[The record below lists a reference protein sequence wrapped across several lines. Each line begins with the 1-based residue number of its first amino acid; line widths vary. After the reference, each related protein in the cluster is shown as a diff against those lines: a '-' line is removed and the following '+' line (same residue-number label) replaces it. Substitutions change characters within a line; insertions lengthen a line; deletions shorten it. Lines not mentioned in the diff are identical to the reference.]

1 MRNFYGKKLFSFNE
15 ADLEAELHERFPHY
29 IFYHNE
35 SRNHRVGWCTHCGN
49 YIEADNHSGDVY
61 NDYRE
66 FFKAKHGT
74 SWSCPCCG
82 FPVRFIAEGKMT
94 TYSSLETCRYF
105 VLVDRVS
112 ENEVH
117 FFAVRVRNSIGPDDV
132 IQYLDVEPVAYYELS
147 PGRVVMERYRYGT
160 GWTVQKRFGEPFP
173 CGGGF
178 YNDVDYEFLF
188 LDMNEEFDGCFL
200 EYSYMELFMDLVPQK
215 YTPSRGHLHP
225 YRMMYLCYYA
235 LYPQL
240 EYLLKSHGSSWVFDL
255 VYERKRNR
263 QYIDLTARSFS
274 GLFRMS
280 KAEVNAYRKC
290 NFDRRL
296 LELWH
301 DSPGGMPFEEFC
313 LLFVSLGKDFA
324 KRLPE
329 VVDKIH
335 TFHLDPHEVCCYLE
349 IQGQAFGSNAPCA
362 RAFEYWQDYLD
373 ACEMLRENLAKHV
386 VLFPQDLIAA
396 HDEKMTAVRCIQNP
410 EMLTRYSKSLAMR
423 DVLYCF
429 EDEHFL
435 IRLPHF
441 PLEITIEGE
450 NQENCVAN
458 YIDRH
463 MRGETT
469 ICFLREKSRP
479 QDSFIT
485 IEIQGKRL
493 IQCYGYLNDNEN
505 RVGYEKQEER
515 ERKWQEYM
523 KRPREEA
530 LAFRDRWL
538 EWVKAGSPRDVKGNP
553 IEKNNEEVR
562 KHA

>member
-1 MRNFYGKKLFSFNE
+1 MSYYGKHFSDN
-15 ADLEAELHERFPHY
+15 DVCVMMDELNAAFPHY
-29 IFYHNE
+29 MLYHND
-35 SRNHRVGWCTHCGN
+35 SRNHRTGYCTFCGD
-49 YIEADNHSGDVY
+49 YIEADKSSGDLY
-61 NDYRE
+61 NSYSE

-74 SWSCPCCG
+74 IWECPSCG
-82 FPVRFIAEGKMT
+82 FSVRYIAEGKMT
-94 TYSSLETCRYF
+94 TYGSLGTVRY
-105 VLVDRVS
+105 VVAVKQIS
-112 ENEVH
+112 ENDVC
-117 FFAVRVRNSIGPDDV
+117 FLACRVRSSYDPYDGM
-132 IQYLDVEPVAYYELS
+132 QYDIDPVAYYELS
-147 PGRVVMERYRYGT
+147 PGRVVMERYRYGA
-160 GWTVQKRFGEPFP
+160 GWTVQKRFGEPFS
-173 CGGGF
+173 CTGGF
-178 YNDVDYEFLF
+178 YNDIDYEFVF
-188 LDMNEEFDGCFL
+188 LNVDEDFCGCFL
-200 EYSYMELFMDLVPQK
+200 KYSCLELFMDLVPQK

-301 DSPGGMPFEEFC
+301 DSPGGMSFEELC

-335 TFHLDPHEVCCYLE
+335 TFHLDPHEVCCYLK

-429 EDEHFL
+429 EDERFL

-441 PLEITIEGE
+441 PLEITIEGK

-463 MRGETT
+463 MKGETT